1 MGENAVN
8 AGIVVTDQ
16 CWSRGDLTAM
26 VILPGPGR
34 LVLLEFHQVATGIRL
49 SLGDTARSG
58 QGSSEG
64 FLFCFLVPLLYE
76 HKCMSL
82 LLTWFCCLKHHG
94 NMHPVFNTFTP
105 PCSPGSRREGLSLH
119 SY

>member
-64 FLFCFLVPLLYE
+64 FLFVFLFLSYMNTSACPCY
-76 HKCMSL
+76 S
-82 LLTWFCCLKHHG
+82 HG
-94 NMHPVFNTFTP
+94 FVV
-105 PCSPGSRREGLSLH
+105 
-119 SY
+119 